1 MDTIVY
7 ITLAGAVSLLLY
19 LAAKGFSYRNY
30 PAKPLPAGTPWPA
43 NIPDIVGK
51 PKESDSPLLPK
62 ETGESQLEIFDRAR
76 TTFGSGSSENGSTIE
91 ILPEEPTE
99 EDEQDAFE
107 PHKWSRIYRVSGLAK
122 GVTFDQVDALHQT
135 SDSGPSLTGAELA
148 EMMEL
153 EMDRTVKKISGF
165 MDEAPL
171 DESG

>member
-19 LAAKGFSYRNY
+19 LAVKGLFYRNS
-30 PAKPLPAGTPWPA
+30 PTKPLPAGTPWPA
-43 NIPDIVGK
+43 DIPDIVGK
-51 PKESDSPLLPK
+51 PKETDSLLLPK

-76 TTFGSGSSENGSTIE
+76 TTFDSESSENGSTIE

-99 EDEQDAFE
+99 DDEPDAFE
-107 PHKWSRIYRVSGLAK
+107 PHKWSRIYQVSGLAK
-122 GVTFDQVDALHQT
+122 GVTFDQVDAFHQT

-153 EMDRTVKKISGF
+153 EMERAVDRINSYF
-165 MDEAPL
+165 DEPQSP
-171 DESG
+171 D

>member
-7 ITLAGAVSLLLY
+7 ILLAFAVSLLLY
-19 LAAKGFSYRNY
+19 LAAKGFLYRKI
-30 PAKPLPAGTPWPA
+30 AGKTTAAGTSLPAD
-43 NIPDIVGK
+43 IPDIVGK
-51 PKESDSPLLPK
+51 PKESDSQLLPK

-76 TTFGSGSSENGSTIE
+76 TNFDSESSENGSTIE
-91 ILPEEPTE
+91 ILPEEPEE
-99 EDEQDAFE
+99 EDEPDAFE
-107 PHKWSRIYRVSGLAK
+107 PHKWSRIYQVSGLAK
-122 GVTFDQVDALHQT
+122 GVTFDQVDALYQT

-165 MDEAPL
+165 MDEAPP